1 MDLPIADNVT
11 QPYVSFCQE
20 NGLPIGKVPTSKKE
34 MGLQQE
40 MLMRE
45 KAPHLFQNIVKP
57 NPNDLPAD
65 VKLRYQS
72 GNFWTEDIK
81 PLENAGFTGTAS
93 NLRNQV
99 LEAQNIIEQ
108 NKLAEMKKRNEA
120 RDKAIRERPSGFHP
134 TKNIDFNSPEAVK
147 ARRQWGLSDEIG

>member
-1 MDLPIADNVT
+1 
-11 QPYVSFCQE
+11 
-20 NGLPIGKVPTSKKE
+20 
-34 MGLQQE
+34 

-65 VKLRYQS
+65 LKLRYQS
-72 GNFWTEDIK
+72 GNFWTDDITA
-81 PLENAGFTGTAS
+81 LEKAGFCGTAS
-93 NLRNQV
+93 NLRQQV

-134 TKNIDFNSPEAVK
+134 TKNIDFYSPEAVK
-147 ARRQWGLSDEIG
+147 ARRQWGLSDDIG

>member
-1 MDLPIADNVT
+1 MDLPIVDNVT

-20 NGLPIGKVPTSKKE
+20 NGLPVGKVPTSREE

-40 MLMRE
+40 MMMRE
-45 KAPHLFQNIVKP
+45 SAPHLYQNIVKP

-72 GNFWTEDIK
+72 GNFWTDDIK
-81 PLENAGFTGTAS
+81 TLDKAGFTGTAS
-93 NLRNQV
+93 NLRKQV

-108 NKLAEMKKRNEA
+108 NKLAEMKARNDA
-120 RDKAIRERPSGFHP
+120 RDKANRKKAKRISGITP
-134 TKNIDFNSPEAVK
+134 TIPRSYCKS
-147 ARRQWGLSDEIG
+147 

>member
-11 QPYVSFCQE
+11 QPYVSFCKE
-20 NGLPIGKVPTSKKE
+20 NGLPVGKVPTSREE

-40 MLMRE
+40 MMMRE
-45 KAPHLFQNIVKP
+45 SAPHLYQNIVKP

-72 GNFWTEDIK
+72 GNFWTEDVQVLDK
-81 PLENAGFTGTAS
+81 CGFTGTAA
-93 NLRNQV
+93 NLKKQV

-108 NKLAEMKKRNEA
+108 NKLAEMKARNDA
-120 RDKAIRERPSGFHP
+120 RAKANREKPSGFHP
-134 TKNIDFNSPEAVK
+134 TKNIDFYSPEAVK
-147 ARRQWGLSDEIG
+147 ARRQWGLSDDIG